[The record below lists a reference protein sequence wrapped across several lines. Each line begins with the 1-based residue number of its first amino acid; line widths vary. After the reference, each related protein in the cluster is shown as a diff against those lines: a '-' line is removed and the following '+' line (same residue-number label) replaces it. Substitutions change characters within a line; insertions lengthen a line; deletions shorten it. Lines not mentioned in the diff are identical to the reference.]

1 MLVKKTSS
9 QHQRTVTDGTSV
21 ETKQIS
27 KIANIKHL
35 ELVDLIVKSFFM
47 SSKEANTV
55 KVSKVCV
62 IGKGVLRGCIF
73 SCPYIIDLLTNVW
86 SFFRGEKIYRAP

>member
-1 MLVKKTSS
+1 
-9 QHQRTVTDGTSV
+9 
-21 ETKQIS
+21 
-27 KIANIKHL
+27 
-35 ELVDLIVKSFFM
+35 M

-55 KVSKVCV
+55 KVAKVCV

-73 SCPYIIDLLTNVW
+73 SCPYIIDLSTNVW